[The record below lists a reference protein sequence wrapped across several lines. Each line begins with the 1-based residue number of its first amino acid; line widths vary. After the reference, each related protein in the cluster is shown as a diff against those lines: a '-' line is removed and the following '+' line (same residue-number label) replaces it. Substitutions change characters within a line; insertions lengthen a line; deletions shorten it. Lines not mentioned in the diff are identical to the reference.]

1 MAARARQAVT
11 VPSAA
16 ATAVPTR
23 TGETEAGSVRGRAPA
38 SHGRSGR
45 LHLLSRRDPRV
56 SSL

>member
-1 MAARARQAVT
+1 MAASARQAIT

-38 SHGRSGR
+38 NQMFTG
-45 LHLLSRRDPRV
+45 LRV